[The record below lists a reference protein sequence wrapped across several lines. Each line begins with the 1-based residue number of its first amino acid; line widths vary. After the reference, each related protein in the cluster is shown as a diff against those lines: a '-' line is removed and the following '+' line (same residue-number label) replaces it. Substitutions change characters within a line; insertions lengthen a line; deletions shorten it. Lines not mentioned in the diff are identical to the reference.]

1 MFTKTPETK
10 ILFDLVDYIKQ
21 EYVYFSGIYEFHSS
35 QYRNDFAFSIACH
48 IMSAYG
54 VDPWHGLLPGPLFF
68 NDYDK
73 LVSVNDQRLVFLH
86 HIGNKDYL
94 TKASGQD
101 VHMMNKRDIL
111 VNLPQLMELA

>member
-1 MFTKTPETK
+1 MS
-10 ILFDLVDYIKQ
+10 Y
-21 EYVYFSGIYEFHSS
+21 YGID
-35 QYRNDFAFSIACH
+35 Q
-48 IMSAYG
+48 
-54 VDPWHGLLPGPLFF
+54 WHGLLPSPLFF

-73 LVSVNDQRLVFLH
+73 LVSVNNNRLVFLR

-111 VNLPQLMELA
+111 LNLPQLMELAQ